1 MPTCYFCDKNDRSYF
16 SYYCDDCALLR
27 RLLIVYEPTK
37 AIEILKRTL
46 IRDQSQIDNK
56 IENIVKETLPVIKE
70 TNNETDDEETEVENK
85 KDLVLRNKKK
95 IIKTF
100 IP

>member
-46 IRDQSQIDNK
+46 IRDQSQINNK
-56 IENIVKETLPVIKE
+56 IENIVKENLPVIKE
-70 TNNETDDEETEVENK
+70 TNDDTDEEPEVEHK

>member
-46 IRDQSQIDNK
+46 IRDQSQINNK
-56 IENIVKETLPVIKE
+56 IENIVKENLPVIKE
-70 TNNETDDEETEVENK
+70 TNDDTDEEPEVE
-85 KDLVLRNKKK
+85 NKKK

>member
-56 IENIVKETLPVIKE
+56 IENIVKEALPVIKK
-70 TNNETDDEETEVENK
+70 TNDETDDEEEHK